1 MRGTQRNRRDTGGD
15 GTPHARGH
23 GFGREHGLGRIG
35 RLIAGVLL
43 TAACLTSAACG
54 IGMGGNGSADGGASG
69 GATVSGGTPTF
80 SGPYADDFKREY
92 DKAPTD
98 LARGILRDGKITDAE
113 VQEVYDAYNT
123 CLEPYG
129 LQATYSADAGET
141 VAQYRGSLTD
151 DEQLDIMKQCHAKTD
166 AGNISSLYVSMRRN
180 PERLDTE
187 AMYRATYRCLV
198 KHDLLPAPISEDDY
212 ISTMTAIGAKGD
224 NAGIEANLKRE
235 MEFFSAYYQT
245 DFDGNPNPNFQYGQN
260 TDKGRLF
267 YECGNDPLN
276 Q

>member
-1 MRGTQRNRRDTGGD
+1 MNTSTTTTTTRHPLHGWRRRITVIGAALAICAALAGCAAGGTSTG
-15 GTPHARGH
+15 AA
-23 GFGREHGLGRIG
+23 
-35 RLIAGVLL
+35 AGKD
-43 TAACLTSAACG
+43 TSA
-54 IGMGGNGSADGGASG
+54 D
-69 GATVSGGTPTF
+69 GGTPTF
-80 SGPYADDFKREY
+80 TGPYADEFKREY

-98 LARGILRDGKITDAE
+98 LARGILRDGRITDAE
-113 VQEVYDAYNT
+113 IQEVYDDYNT

-129 LQATYSADAGET
+129 LQATYSADEGET
-141 VAQYRGSLTD
+141 VAQYRGSLSD

-166 AGNISSLYVSMRRN
+166 AGIISSLYVSMRNN
-180 PERLDTE
+180 PERLDVE

-212 ISTMTAIGAKGD
+212 ISTMTAVGAKGD
-224 NAGIEANLKRE
+224 NAGFEANIKRE

-245 DFDGNPNPNFQYGQN
+245 DFDGNPNPDFKYGQN

-267 YECGNDPLN
+267 YECTSDPLH